1 MVQVRVRET
10 KKAAAYESI
19 SDPIMDLRISTKMT
33 GSKIDPLELD
43 DELFKLEIEIW
54 QRVKKALNIEGM

>member
-1 MVQVRVRET
+1 MRVSET
-10 KKAAAYESI
+10 KKAAAYEAI

-33 GSKIDPLELD
+33 GAKIDPLALD
-43 DELFKLEIEIW
+43 GELFKLEIEIW